1 MSASPNRVS
10 EGRKSW
16 GQRIKAWLC
25 GPSRRTEAKLTF
37 KPRVESLEERDVPAS
52 PVNPLQLYGISS
64 ALANYMASSYA
75 QYSHQA
81 PLLTPHAVSPQL
93 QQQTLAHMRSNAN
106 NLAYYLD
113 GGYSSDLMTLYGYG
127 RYNNLTATSGTAQQI
142 YNNGPLAIQSGQAA
156 YNSALN
162 FFTDNFG
169 RGGSTAVNALG
180 IAQSVGLQQYDP
192 GFYNALAQAQA
203 VGAFGGGSATGFGVS
218 LFGPPIG
225 TNPQDRFTYGGPL
238 PTGSSPFGPPVGYN
252 PLLGSPFGH

>member
-1 MSASPNRVS
+1 MNASPNRVS

-16 GQRIKAWLC
+16 GERIKAWLR
-25 GPSRRTEAKLTF
+25 GGQRPTPTKPTF

-64 ALANYMASSYA
+64 ALANYIASSYA
-75 QYSHQA
+75 QYSHQPA
-81 PLLTPHAVSPQL
+81 LPVAHPVSPQL

-113 GGYSSDLMTLYGYG
+113 GGYTSDLMTLYGYG
-127 RYNNLTATSGTAQQI
+127 SYNNLTATSATAQQI
-142 YNNGPLAIQSGQAA
+142 YNNGPLAIQSGHAA

-169 RGGSTAVNALG
+169 RGGSTAINGVG
-180 IAQSVGLQQYDP
+180 IAQSVGLQNYLP
-192 GFYNALAQAQA
+192 GFYNSLAQAQA
-203 VGAFGGGSATGFGVS
+203 IGAFGGGSATGFGVS